1 MESVAI
7 DVAGIA
13 ERLHEAEA
21 ARTPVAPLTET
32 DPGISIEDAYAI
44 QTANLERRLA
54 SGGVVVGRKVGLTSK
69 PMQEML
75 GVSEPDYGALLADM
89 AVDDGGEISLATLI
103 QPRVE
108 AEIAF
113 LMVGDL
119 SGPGVTATSAMP
131 AVAGVL
137 PALEIIDSRIADWK
151 IGLIDTVA
159 DNASS
164 ARFAVG
170 AKLTPLPG
178 LDLRLEGM
186 ALYRDG
192 EPIDTG
198 AGAAVLG
205 NPLNC
210 LAWLANKLAEF
221 GTSLKAG
228 DVVLAG
234 AMHRAVPVSAG
245 EVYRAD
251 FATLG
256 SVTTRFVA

>member
-1 MESVAI
+1 MDSVAT
-7 DVAGIA
+7 DVQRLADALRHA
-13 ERLHEAEA
+13 EEARE
-21 ARTPVAPLTET
+21 PIPPLTET
-32 DPGISIEDAYAI
+32 DPALEVEDAYAI
-44 QTANLERRLA
+44 QTANVECRLGA
-54 SGGVVVGRKVGLTSK
+54 GGVIVGRKIGITSK

-89 AVDDGGEISLATLI
+89 GVDDGGDVSLGTLI
-103 QPRVE
+103 QPKIE

-113 LMVGDL
+113 LMGEDL
-119 SGPGVTATSAMP
+119 TGPGITATRAMP

-137 PALEIIDSRIADWK
+137 PALEIIDSRIADWR
-151 IGLIDTVA
+151 IGLVDTVA
-159 DNASS
+159 DNASA

-170 AKLTPLPG
+170 TKLTPLPG

-192 EPIDTG
+192 TPVETA

-205 NPLNC
+205 NPLHAV
-210 LAWLANKLAEF
+210 AWLANKLAEF
-221 GTSLKAG
+221 GTRLKAG

-234 AMHRAVPVSAG
+234 AMHRALPVAGG

-251 FATLG
+251 FASLG
-256 SVTTRFVA
+256 SVTVSFAD